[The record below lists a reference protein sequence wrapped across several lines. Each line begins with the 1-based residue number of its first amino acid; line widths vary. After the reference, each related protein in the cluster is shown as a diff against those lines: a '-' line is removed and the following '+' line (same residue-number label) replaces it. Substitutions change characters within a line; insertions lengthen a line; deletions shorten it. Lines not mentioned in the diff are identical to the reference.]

1 MEGGVEAA
9 DQQQQD
15 QQHLPHAE
23 PQEALDEAQVSKEE
37 DIE

>member
-1 MEGGVEAA
+1 MEGRVETV

-23 PQEALDEAQVSKEE
+23 PQEALDEAKVSTE